1 VTDGEERTARD
12 RRRDRRS
19 VLAGIAGLGGL
30 GGLAGCAG
38 VGSRGSPPTAGAP
51 GERPVGDDT
60 ASRRLDG
67 EGTGAVGTDP
77 GGGHTPAGSEL
88 ARQGVPATVCEAR
101 AQPDPGIYAIV
112 DPAFG
117 ADWTG
122 VTVPDRYRF
131 DGPGEAGA
139 DADAGDGSLAPDATV
154 IGLTADGDGARAYP
168 LSLLWWHEVVNDD
181 FGGPV
186 LVTYCP
192 ICRSGMVA
200 DRLVGGRPARFLV
213 SGHLWQAPGIQQAGA
228 VADGRA
234 FGTSLD
240 DPDAAARVSGNVVLV
255 DRRTGSFWSQ
265 VLARAIC
272 GPRRGDRL
280 AIRPATVTSWRDWR
294 TSHPGTDVLLPPPA
308 SGVHDPPGA
317 TRGRGRTDG
326 TPPTG

>member
-1 VTDGEERTARD
+1 
-12 RRRDRRS
+12 
-19 VLAGIAGLGGL
+19 
-30 GGLAGCAG
+30 
-38 VGSRGSPPTAGAP
+38 
-51 GERPVGDDT
+51 
-60 ASRRLDG
+60 
-67 EGTGAVGTDP
+67 
-77 GGGHTPAGSEL
+77 L
-88 ARQGVPATVCEAR
+88 ARQGVPATICETR
-101 AQPDPGIYAIV
+101 AQPDPGIYAV
-112 DPAFG
+112 LEPAFG
-117 ADWTG
+117 ADWSG

-131 DGPGEAGA
+131 DGPERAGPNV
-139 DADAGDGSLAPDATV
+139 DAGTGDGSLAPDATV
-154 IGLTADGDGARAYP
+154 IGLSADGDRARAYP

-200 DRLVGGRPARFLV
+200 DRLVGGAPARFLV

-255 DRRTGSFWSQ
+255 DQRTGSFWSQ

-280 AIRPATVTSWRDWR
+280 AIRPSTVTSWRDWR
-294 TSHPGTDVLLPPPA
+294 TTHPDTDVLLPPPA

-317 TRGRGRTDG
+317 NRGRGRTDG